1 MARNRIKRL
10 KYPAVKL
17 LKTFS
22 PDTNDIDMAE
32 MLGVSRSCVVRWRLR
47 QSEINEFQADKFAIK
62 LGMHP
67 FEVWH
72 NWLDDAT
79 STQ

>member
-10 KYPAVKL
+10 KYPAANL
-17 LKTFS
+17 LNTFS
-22 PDTNDIDMAE
+22 PDTNDIDMAS
-32 MLGVSRSCVVRWRLR
+32 MLGVSRSCVVRWRTR
-47 QSEINEFQADKFAIK
+47 QSEFGEYQADEYAIK

-72 NWLDDAT
+72 NWLDDAM
-79 STQ
+79 SAQ

>member
-1 MARNRIKRL
+1 
-10 KYPAVKL
+10 
-17 LKTFS
+17 
-22 PDTNDIDMAE
+22 MAE
-32 MLGVSRSCVVRWRLR
+32 ILGVSRSCVVRWRTR

-72 NWLDDAT
+72 NWLDDAM
-79 STQ
+79 SQQ